1 MIFHFERAVIYLK
14 RIDRETNLIRGVTM
28 KSIKQILME
37 RDDMT
42 EAEAENL
49 IAEVKEE
56 IQIASSCGDYELVE
70 DIMYGDLG
78 LEMDYIFELL
88 F

>member
-1 MIFHFERAVIYLK
+1 MR
-14 RIDRETNLIRGVTM
+14 
-28 KSIKQILME
+28 SIKEILMD

-42 EAEAENL
+42 AEEADDL

-56 IQIASSCGDYELVE
+56 IHFAAENFDYELVE

-88 F
+88 I